1 MNLFFEKFFYIFKNC
16 RNNFKNF
23 LNNLKNYHN
32 DQALNFPKSNNF
44 TNPILIYANVVHQRN
59 FPKINK
65 FLYKVF
71 YICFD
76 ISKINNLTRNFFS
89 INKFNFLSFYQKDHG
104 NRDGSNLE
112 AWIRNLLYERN
123 LNDCVKKIFL
133 FTHPRIL
140 GYVFN
145 PVSFWFCVDEENNL
159 RAVLFEVNNT
169 FNQHHSY
176 LVYNDNH
183 QIITNDQWFNCDKKF
198 YVSPFFEIVGNYK
211 FRVNFS
217 ENKIAVWIDYFIEG
231 KKTLLT
237 SVISYDIMPFTK
249 SRITSI
255 IVKSPLLVFKVIFL
269 IHWQALKLFLKKI
282 KFVTNPNKI
291 SKNISTNHEKF

>member
-1 MNLFFEKFFYIFKNC
+1 MAISSKFISYADIFHK
-16 RNNFKNF
+16 RIT
-23 LNNLKNYHN
+23 
-32 DQALNFPKSNNF
+32 PKENSF
-44 TNPILIYANVVHQRN
+44 SYR
-59 FPKINK
+59 
-65 FLYKVF
+65 VF

-76 ISKINNLTRNFFS
+76 IEKISELSNKIFS
-89 INKFNFLSFYQKDHG
+89 VNKFNLFSFYFKDHG
-104 NRDGSNLE
+104 KKDGSSLKNWADNLFNQQG
-112 AWIRNLLYERN
+112 IKNYNR
-123 LNDCVKKIFL
+123 IFL
-133 FTHPRIL
+133 HTHPRIL

-145 PVSFWFCVDEENNL
+145 PVSFWFCVDEDNNL

-176 LVYNDNH
+176 LVYNENH

-217 ENKIAVWIDYFIEG
+217 QNKIAVWIDYFIEG
-231 KKTLLT
+231 EKNLLT
-237 SVISYDIMPFTK
+237 SVISYDIIPFTK
-249 SRITSI
+249 SRIIPI

>member
-1 MNLFFEKFFYIFKNC
+1 MAII
-16 RNNFKNF
+16 KNF
-23 LNNLKNYHN
+23 LDFINRKNNQNLIQIK
-32 DQALNFPKSNNF
+32 ANNF
-44 TNPILIYANVVHQRN
+44 INPMLIYANVVHQRN
-59 FPKINK
+59 IPKINK

-76 ISKINNLTRNFFS
+76 ISKINSLSKNFFS
-89 INKFNFLSFYQKDHG
+89 INKFNILSFYQKDHG
-104 NRDGSNLE
+104 KRDGSNIE
-112 AWIRNLLYERN
+112 SWIRNLLIERN
-123 LNDCVKKIFL
+123 LNDQVKRIFL

-145 PVSFWFCVDEENNL
+145 PVSFWFCVDEDHNL

-169 FNQHHSY
+169 FNQYHSY
-176 LVYNDNH
+176 LVYNENH
-183 QIITNDQWFNCDKKF
+183 EIINHNQWFECDKKF
-198 YVSPFFEIVGNYK
+198 YVSPFFEIIGKYK

-217 ENKIAVWIDYFIEG
+217 PNKIAVWIDYFIEG
-231 KKTLLT
+231 EKNLLT
-237 SVISYDIMPFTK
+237 SVTSYEIFPYTE
-249 SRITSI
+249 SRIAPI
-255 IVKSPLLVFKVIFL
+255 IFKSPLLIFKVIFL